1 MINRI
6 LKLGLVALLALPA
19 LSISAFA
26 QTRPR
31 ATSRTGPSL
40 LASLPESDAVA
51 LVKMKRALNEAMPKL
66 LATNPAKL
74 ASANAQI
81 DQFKERTGIDPRAF
95 DEVAFGVSYVYPRE
109 GVTKFQTVGLARG
122 SFNSAAMVAAGR
134 IAANGKY
141 REEKYQGKSIYIFTL
156 DQDFKVFG
164 VISFKVG
171 EFAASPVDSNTLA
184 VGDPTSVK
192 NLIDVSRG
200 RKRASAELVA
210 LASRDPE
217 AIIGFGGNIS
227 PALLQSLDIGNQAIA
242 QDLSSVRQVYG
253 SIGVGPTNVD
263 MFLTARTTSADSAKN
278 LGDTLEGL
286 KQLGALFVPRLSGA
300 RGTLAKSAL
309 NNLKIATLD
318 NELQIRTAVAQTAI
332 APLMGGF

>member
-1 MINRI
+1 MMNRI
-6 LKLGLVALLALPA
+6 LKFGMVSLLALVPA
-19 LSISAFA
+19 LPVTDFA
-26 QTRPR
+26 QTRAR
-31 ATSRTGPSL
+31 TTSRPAPSL

-51 LVKMKRALNEAMPKL
+51 LVKMRRALNEAMPKL

-74 ASANAQI
+74 AAANAQI
-81 DQFKERTGIDPRAF
+81 DQFKERTGIDPRNF

-109 GVTKFQTVGLARG
+109 GVTKLQTVGLARG
-122 SFNSAAMVAAGR
+122 SFNAAAMVAAGR

-141 REEKYQGKSIYIFTL
+141 REEKYQGKSVYIFTL
-156 DQDFKVFG
+156 DQDIKVFG

-184 VGDPTSVK
+184 VGDPMSVK

-200 RKRASAELVA
+200 RKRASTELVA

-242 QDLSSVRQVYG
+242 QDLSAVRQVYG
-253 SIGVGPTNVD
+253 SIGVGPT
-263 MFLTARTTSADSAKN
+263 
-278 LGDTLEGL
+278 
-286 KQLGALFVPRLSGA
+286 
-300 RGTLAKSAL
+300 
-309 NNLKIATLD
+309 
-318 NELQIRTAVAQTAI
+318 
-332 APLMGGF
+332 